1 MKEKL
6 RAEERLRKKAEEQL
20 ETHGAELER
29 AHTKLRAAQAE
40 LAELKESSS
49 KSREDALM
57 EISRLQARAED
68 A

>member
-29 AHTKLRAAQAE
+29 ARTELRAAQAE

-57 EISRLQARAED
+57 EISRLQA
-68 A
+68 